1 MKNQPD
7 RRAPRRPRHAHHT
20 PPTTVPATPPTTAPA
35 GPIAPPPRTTWIS
48 LVDAGLRITAAVLN
62 FIATFGGHH

>member
-20 PPTTVPATPPTTAPA
+20 PPTTVPA